1 MNFSNSPNIELN
13 LIVSFLLS
21 VYYYYHF
28 IHKRIKLCN

>member
-21 VYYYYHF
+21 VYYYYF
-28 IHKRIKLCN
+28 IHKRIKLCI